1 MNLAIRADSSES
13 IGTGHIVR
21 CVTLAKELRKLGLK
35 VHFISKSYK
44 GNILGVV
51 KKNRFTLNKIKPEL
65 DIKKDIKETSKILK
79 KYKINL
85 LILDNYDLNLV
96 WEKGIKK
103 YLKKLIV
110 ISELKKNHSCDILI
124 NYNLLQNKKK
134 SLSKFYLKKRNINS
148 RFLFGLRYAILNNKY
163 QKVKQNIK
171 IKKQL
176 KKINI
181 FFGGFK
187 GSLNLLE
194 DVINIMS
201 SKTFRK
207 IKLDII
213 SGLNQKISKR
223 IHLKLNRRG
232 NFKIFQNLPN
242 LANSFKNADLAIGC
256 GGTANLERLCLGIP
270 SLVFFAAKNQEIL
283 GNILAKK
290 NLIIKIKK
298 KNNQID
304 KEHLTKLINK
314 FYKDK
319 NLLKKFS
326 EKTKLIVDGFGA
338 KRIARAVIGFE
349 KSDLKISKVNKGDAN
364 ILFDM
369 AHDKDV
375 RQKAFNK
382 RFINYDNHMKWFNK
396 KLKNKNIHMYIAKDL
411 NDLVIGQVRFDYV
424 NLKKKYS
431 VDISIDECARG
442 YGIGKLLLREAINK
456 ISRNKSKSKN
466 FFAQVLNR
474 NIASHK
480 LFLDCNFSKN
490 KTNNKF
496 TEYEYNIN

>member
-1 MNLAIRADSSES
+1 MNLAIRVDSSES

-21 CVTLAKELRKLGLK
+21 CITLAKELRKLGLK
-35 VHFISKSYK
+35 VHFISKPHK

-51 KKNRFTLNKIKPEL
+51 KKNKFSLSKIKPEL
-65 DIKKDIKETSKILK
+65 NIKKDIKETSKILK

-110 ISELKKNHSCDILI
+110 ISDLTKQNSCDILI
-124 NYNLLQNKKK
+124 NSNFLQNKKK
-134 SLSKFYLKKRNINS
+134 SLGKFYLKNRNINS
-148 RFLFGLRYAILNNKY
+148 RFLFGLRYAILNNEY
-163 QKVKQNIK
+163 QKIKQNIK

-176 KKINI
+176 KRINI

-194 DVINIMS
+194 DVVNVMS
-201 SKTFRK
+201 SKIFKK

-223 IHLKLNRRG
+223 INLKLKLRG

-256 GGTANLERLCLGIP
+256 GGVANLERLCLGIP
-270 SLVFFAAKNQEIL
+270 SLVFLAAKNQEIL
-283 GNILAKK
+283 GNTLAKK

-304 KEHLTKLINK
+304 KEHLFKLVSK

-319 NLLKKFS
+319 NLIKKFS
-326 EKTKLIVDGFGA
+326 EKTKLIVDGFGT
-338 KRIARAVIGFE
+338 KRIARTVVGFE
-349 KSDLKISKVNKGDAN
+349 KPDLKIRKVNKRDAN
-364 ILFDM
+364 ILLDM
-369 AHDKDV
+369 ANDKNV
-375 RQKAFNK
+375 RQNAFNK
-382 RFINYDNHMKWFNK
+382 RFINYGNHMQWFNK
-396 KLKNKNIHMYIAKDL
+396 KLKNKNVHMYIAKDL

-424 NLKKKYS
+424 NIKKKYS

-442 YGIGKLLLREAINK
+442 YGIGKLLLKKAINK
-456 ISRNKSKSKN
+456 IPCNKLKSKN
-466 FFAQVLNR
+466 FFAQVLNK

-480 LFLDCNFSKN
+480 LFLDCNFYKN